1 MDMYRLRLLFALKFQ
16 HPGIINKKDEN
27 FSAEGVEDAEDVED

>member
-1 MDMYRLRLLFALKFQ
+1 MYRLRLLFALKTQ

-27 FSAEGVEDAEDVED
+27 FTAEDVEESDVEDVED